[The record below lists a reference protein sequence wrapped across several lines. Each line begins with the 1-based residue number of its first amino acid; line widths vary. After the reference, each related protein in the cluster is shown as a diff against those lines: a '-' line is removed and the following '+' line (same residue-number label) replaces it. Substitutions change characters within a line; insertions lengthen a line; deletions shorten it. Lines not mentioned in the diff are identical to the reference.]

1 MVTGGDQQPREALL
15 HGQVAKW
22 SHSFPPQ
29 KGDVG
34 DGEGRKHVYDGLLE
48 MTLRLLLGFP
58 GSICLEGRTG
68 VAVHSLRSA
77 NHESTARCRAGGQ
90 ETCPDGWE
98 GSPRAEALPG
108 GGFAAKPATGPGC
121 LLLHGPKPNRSPG
134 CTSLNKTSDPVALY
148 NHLHSYIFL
157 RENRLS

>member
-1 MVTGGDQQPREALL
+1 MKSSSPGEALL

-22 SHSFPPQ
+22 SHPFPPQ

-34 DGEGRKHVYDGLLE
+34 DGEGRKHLYDGLLE
-48 MTLRLLLGFP
+48 MTLRLLGFP

-77 NHESTARCRAGGQ
+77 NHESTARCRAEGQ

-98 GSPRAEALPG
+98 GSPRAERPCQAEGLQPSPQLG
-108 GGFAAKPATGPGC
+108 RAASCSTA
-121 LLLHGPKPNRSPG
+121 PN
-134 CTSLNKTSDPVALY
+134 KIDPLAAPP
-148 NHLHSYIFL
+148 
-157 RENRLS
+157 